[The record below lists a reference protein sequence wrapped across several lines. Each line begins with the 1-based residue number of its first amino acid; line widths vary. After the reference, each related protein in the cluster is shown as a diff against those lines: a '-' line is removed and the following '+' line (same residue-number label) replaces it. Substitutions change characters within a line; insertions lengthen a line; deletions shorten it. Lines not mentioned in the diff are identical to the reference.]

1 MLIIA
6 KKEIS
11 ESILYEA
18 IQINLNLN
26 LDSLVSLYLI
36 YRIKVVSIA
45 KACEVQI
52 ETNLYFIL
60 GSQIY
65 TSR

>member
-11 ESILYEA
+11 ESILYETT
-18 IQINLNLN
+18 QINLNLN
-26 LDSLVSLYLI
+26 LDSLVNLYLI

-45 KACEVQI
+45 RSAD
-52 ETNLYFIL
+52 
-60 GSQIY
+60 
-65 TSR
+65 